1 MKKHTSRE
9 RWRGLGIFGLGAL
22 LALSV
27 LYMLRLNF
35 GREISA
41 VLTSLNTV
49 LIPASIA
56 LFLYY
61 LIRPTYDRLL
71 RLTKSRSKAAMRS
84 VLIAMSGI
92 LFLIG
97 VVAAL
102 IYTQLVVL
110 DWPVLLADVEAFIVS
125 LNLPWITDEFSVM
138 ETIREAAAQLEFANI
153 FTTAVSTLI
162 AFSEWFIV
170 MILFPTFLY
179 FFLKEGDKLFDAAI
193 DLLPKRLFKDEVEK
207 VFRLANESTSNYM
220 RGKLISISFL
230 TGYFFLAFTLAF
242 VLFGIGFWSAVLYGL
257 LFAIIISILDLI
269 PLIGPTVGIVLPMTF
284 FVIQSP
290 NLSEDILRV
299 AIFAGSVLVTNFIG
313 QDLQKIF
320 IEPVIMS
327 REVKVHPLL
336 VLSGLFFFGGIF
348 GFAGFILATPIVA
361 TIQNSI
367 YYFRKSRAEEEAG
380 EAPAKQE
387 IKG

>member
-9 RWRGLGIFGLGAL
+9 RWRSLGIFGLGAL

-27 LYMLRLNF
+27 FYMLRLNF
-35 GREISA
+35 GAEISA
-41 VLTSLNTV
+41 VLSSLNTV
-49 LIPASIA
+49 LLPASIA

-84 VLIAMSGI
+84 VFIALGGI
-92 LFLIG
+92 LALLG
-97 VVAAL
+97 TVAAL
-102 IYTQLVVL
+102 VYTQLVVL
-110 DWPVLLADVEAFIVS
+110 DWPELLADTEVFILG
-125 LNLPWITDEFSVM
+125 LNLPWIPENFSVM

-153 FTTAVSTLI
+153 FTSALVALI

-179 FFLKEGDKLFDAAI
+179 FFLKEGDRMFDALI
-193 DLLPKRLFKDEVEK
+193 DLLPRKLFKDEVEK

-220 RGKLISISFL
+220 RGKIISIGFL
-230 TGYFFLAFTLAF
+230 MAYFFVAFTVAF
-242 VLFGIGFWSAVLYGL
+242 VLFGIGFWSAVMYGL

-290 NLSEDILRV
+290 NLSEDIVRV
-299 AIFAGSVLVTNFIG
+299 AIYAGSVLVVNFVG

-367 YYFRKSRAEEEAG
+367 YYFRKSRAEEETA
-380 EAPAKQE
+380 EVAPEQKE
-387 IKG
+387 KE